1 MREAIVSTSPDSA
14 DPFLLRHLGPSDTEV
29 EEMLEAI
36 GCKSFDE
43 LTRQVVPGAVLE
55 NRPLKLPPART
66 ETEALAALREHMEQN
81 VVRDC
86 LIGRGYHDTVLPPV
100 IQRCVLENPGWYTA
114 YTPYQ
119 AEISQGRLEALLNYQ
134 TLICEL
140 TGMPVANASLLDEA
154 TAVAEAVAMAA
165 GARPKGSVV
174 FVDGN
179 CFSQTI
185 DVLRTRCGPLDI
197 EIVTGNPNEFDFSAR
212 SDELIGAVFQ
222 CPGEGGELT
231 DFSAVS
237 AACHE
242 AGGIVVAAVDPLSL
256 TLLKPPGEW
265 GADIVVG
272 SAQRF
277 GVPLG
282 FGGPHAAFLSCSD
295 AMKRRLPG
303 RLVGVSRDAD
313 GRPALRLS
321 LQTREQHIRREKAT
335 SNICT
340 AQVLL
345 AVIAGFYAVY
355 HGPEGLRRIASRV
368 HTLACR
374 FAGALTDA
382 GFVVRNRTWFDTVTV
397 ELSPENR
404 DEILRLCQ
412 EKNIRV
418 REDCDGALG
427 VSFNEAVVESGAWR
441 RVFEAFGLDVPGEIG
456 ARDEIP
462 QNLRREGSFLP
473 QPVFH
478 RYRSETEM
486 LRYLARLESRDIAL
500 NRSMIPLGSC
510 TMKLNAASEML
521 PLSWKSVS
529 GPHPF
534 APLKDVSGY
543 TTMISELENWLA
555 EITGFHG
562 VSVQPNAGSQGEYAG
577 LLAIRRFHEANGDLS
592 RDVCLI
598 PVSAHG
604 TNPASAVMAGFRV
617 VAVKCDND
625 GNIDVSDL
633 TSKAESHAAELGALM
648 ITYPS
653 THGVFEESVVEIC
666 ETVHQYGGQVYMDGA
681 NLNAQVGLCSP
692 GSIGADVCHLN
703 LHKTFCI
710 PHGGGGPGVGPI
722 GVAEHLTP
730 YLPGHSHWSENQV
743 GPVSA
748 APFGSASILTISWM
762 YIAMMGNGLRRAT
775 EVAIL
780 NANYIATK
788 LTPFFPVLYK
798 GESGRVAHE
807 CIIDVRGCRESA
819 GVEVEDIAKRLID
832 YGFHAPTMSWPVAG
846 TLMIEP
852 TESESK
858 EELDRFIDAMIGI
871 YREVEKI
878 KSGEWESD
886 DNPLK
891 QSPHPAG
898 TLLSDKWERA
908 YSRETAAFPL
918 DFVREWKYW
927 PPVSRIDNVFG
938 DRNLV
943 CTCEGMDAYA
953 ENDEE

>member
-1 MREAIVSTSPDSA
+1 
-14 DPFLLRHLGPSDTEV
+14 
-29 EEMLEAI
+29 
-36 GCKSFDE
+36 KSFPDF
-43 LTRQVVPGAVLE
+43 
-55 NRPLKLPPART
+55 
-66 ETEALAALREHMEQN
+66 
-81 VVRDC
+81 
-86 LIGRGYHDTVLPPV
+86 RGKAQP
-100 IQRCVLENPGWYTA
+100 
-114 YTPYQ
+114 
-119 AEISQGRLEALLNYQ
+119 SQ
-134 TLICEL
+134 
-140 TGMPVANASLLDEA
+140 
-154 TAVAEAVAMAA
+154 
-165 GARPKGSVV
+165 
-174 FVDGN
+174 
-179 CFSQTI
+179 
-185 DVLRTRCGPLDI
+185 
-197 EIVTGNPNEFDFSAR
+197 
-212 SDELIGAVFQ
+212 
-222 CPGEGGELT
+222 
-231 DFSAVS
+231 
-237 AACHE
+237 
-242 AGGIVVAAVDPLSL
+242 
-256 TLLKPPGEW
+256 
-265 GADIVVG
+265 
-272 SAQRF
+272 
-277 GVPLG
+277 
-282 FGGPHAAFLSCSD
+282 
-295 AMKRRLPG
+295 
-303 RLVGVSRDAD
+303 
-313 GRPALRLS
+313 
-321 LQTREQHIRREKAT
+321 
-335 SNICT
+335 
-340 AQVLL
+340 
-345 AVIAGFYAVY
+345 
-355 HGPEGLRRIASRV
+355 
-368 HTLACR
+368 
-374 FAGALTDA
+374 
-382 GFVVRNRTWFDTVTV
+382 
-397 ELSPENR
+397 
-404 DEILRLCQ
+404 CQ

-441 RVFEAFGLDVPGEIG
+441 RVFEAFGLDAPGEIG
-456 ARDEIP
+456 EQNELP
-462 QNLRREGSFLP
+462 TNLRREETFLP

-521 PLSWKSVS
+521 PLSWKCVS

-534 APLKDVSGY
+534 TPAEDVRGY

-555 EITGFHG
+555 DITGFHG

-617 VAVKCDND
+617 VAVKCDDD

-633 TSKAESHAAELGALM
+633 TSKAETHAAELGALM

-666 ETVHQYGGQVYMDGA
+666 GTVHQYGGQVYMDGA

-692 GSIGADVCHLN
+692 ASIGADVCHLN

-730 YLPGHSHWSENQV
+730 YLPGHSHWRENPD

-788 LTPFFPVLYK
+788 LAPFFPVLYK
-798 GESGRVAHE
+798 GQSGRVAHE
-807 CIIDVRGCRESA
+807 CIIDVRVCRESA
-819 GVEVEDIAKRLID
+819 GVDVEDIAKRLID

-878 KSGEWESD
+878 KSGEWDSD

-891 QSPHPAG
+891 NSPHPAG
-898 TLLSDKWERA
+898 TLLSDKWEGA
-908 YSRETAAFPL
+908 YSQETAAFPL

-943 CTCEGMDAYA
+943 CTCEGMDAYT